1 MKAIFDIKTL
11 RETLEN
17 ALLFATKKIIGV
29 SSYFLLE
36 ADKDSSSFKISAHT
50 TSSAFTSTLRNVDI
64 ESSGTALV
72 RAESLVETVK
82 NVKSTSE
89 ILLELRDNKLF
100 VTNPGKKKFEM
111 ALSSID
117 PSKFE
122 SSEKTI
128 PKDEIYNFSIKANKL
143 CFMFDKTKITVGK
156 DTTRHFLTGI
166 YIEREPDDESS
177 LVMVATDGKGLSK
190 YTASSSFDEHD
201 MIFHKPGNFSAIF
214 PLWFAS
220 AIAKIATDDSPVHIA
235 VEGAKILVRYKNY
248 QFYTYSISGN
258 FPDYQR
264 VIPSTFKSSITFS
277 KNEMLEALKIVE
289 KNSAVDKA
297 KIFLDIHEGELRIK
311 SKLEDSDFEYI
322 IETEYSDEPIT
333 IAVFENIFAPF
344 FTKIESPDAIIS
356 FNGKYQPI
364 MITDNENPELTFIQM
379 PLQV

>member
-1 MKAIFDIKTL
+1 MKATFDIKTL

-17 ALLFATKKIIGV
+17 ALFFATKKIIGI

-89 ILLELRDNKLF
+89 ILLGLRNNKLF

-122 SSEKTI
+122 GGEKTA
-128 PKDEIYNFSIKANKL
+128 PKDGIHNFMIKANKL
-143 CFMFDKTKITVGK
+143 CAMFDKTKITVGK

-166 YIEREPDDESS
+166 YIERKSSDDSS
-177 LVMVATDGKGLSK
+177 LIMVATDGKGLAK
-190 YTASSSFDEHD
+190 HTVNSSFENHD
-201 MIFHKPGNFSAIF
+201 MIFNKNEAFNAIF

-289 KNSAVDKA
+289 KNSAVEKA

-322 IETEYSDEPIT
+322 IETEYNDEPIT

-344 FTKIESPDAIIS
+344 FAKIESEDAKIS
-356 FNGKYQPI
+356 FNGKHQPI
-364 MITDNENPELTFIQM
+364 MISDTENPELTYIQM
-379 PLQV
+379 PLMI